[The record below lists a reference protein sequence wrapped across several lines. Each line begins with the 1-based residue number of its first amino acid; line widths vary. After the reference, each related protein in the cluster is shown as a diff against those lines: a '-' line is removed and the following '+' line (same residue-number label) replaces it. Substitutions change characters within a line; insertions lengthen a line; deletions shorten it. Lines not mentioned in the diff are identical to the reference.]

1 MNTEELSDVIAAA
14 IVSGFQKLNKRS
26 VVPATPRALTDP
38 EAGRY
43 LGRSGAFMRQRR
55 KVDQERIK
63 EGLPPLGPKPIYDG
77 RSVFY
82 LVEDLDEY
90 LNRLKAQSQH
100 GGGLHE

>member
-1 MNTEELSDVIAAA
+1 MNTEELSEVIAAA
-14 IVSGFQKLNKRS
+14 IASGMRHFNKKS

-55 KVDQERIK
+55 KADQDRVK
-63 EGLPPLGPKPIYDG
+63 EGLQPIGPKPTYDG

-90 LNRLKAQSQH
+90 LDRLKAQSQH
-100 GGGLHE
+100 GGGS